1 MRIKGSIVRRFLR
14 HFTVLVSAVVASSA
28 IGREAVGT
36 TLAPPAAA
44 TRTELVVGALL
55 SLTGP
60 WSTLGQ
66 TSSAVL
72 EIAVENINDHLSR
85 QGSPTRVRVSVED
98 TATDPKL
105 ALAKLK
111 GLAERGVRVVIGP
124 QASAEVSAI
133 KEYAQRNRIIVISR
147 SSTAHSLAIAGD
159 NIFRFCPDD
168 VRETEAMAAL
178 VREDGVR
185 FLVPI
190 WRDDAGNTGLRDSMV
205 VNLPVVGGH
214 VLEGVR
220 YAADTKD
227 FAPVVQA
234 LSSTVKQAIA
244 QHGAGNVGVYL
255 AALDEAAHV
264 LRLAASDPLLSS
276 VRWYGSDG
284 LVQSKALIGD
294 AKAASFAAKVGLPNP
309 IFGLDESVARVWKP
323 LVETVKARTGM
334 EPDAF
339 ALATYDALS
348 VVTKTFEAIRPSTDV
363 EQFKGT
369 FVRIAEGYSGATGKT
384 NLNAAGDRA
393 SGNFDFWAICTE
405 NGTLTW
411 KRVAVYQS
419 GEAGESGILKRLA
432 GCRAATSSER

>member
-1 MRIKGSIVRRFLR
+1 ML
-14 HFTVLVSAVVASSA
+14 AVVASGA
-28 IGREAVGT
+28 IGREAVGAT
-36 TLAPPAAA
+36 VAQPAA
-44 TRTELVVGALL
+44 TGRNELVVGALL

-66 TSSAVL
+66 TSNAVL
-72 EIAVENINDHLSR
+72 AIAVKEINDHLAQ
-85 QGSPTRVRVSVED
+85 QGSPTRVRVTVED
-98 TATDPKL
+98 TRTDPKV

-111 GLAERGVRVVIGP
+111 GLAERDVRVVIGP

-133 KEYAQRNRIIVISR
+133 KEYAQQNGIIVISQ

-178 VREDGVR
+178 VRGDGVK

-190 WRDDAGNTGLRDSMV
+190 WRDDAGNAGLRNSMV
-205 VNLPVVGGH
+205 VNLPVVGGK

-220 YAADTKD
+220 YAAVTKD

-234 LSSTVKQAIA
+234 LSSNVKQAIDR
-244 QHGAGNVGVYL
+244 HGAKNVGVYL
-255 AALDEAAHV
+255 VAFDEAAHV
-264 LRLAASDPLLSS
+264 LKLAVSDPLLSA

-284 LVQSKALIGD
+284 LVRSEALISD
-294 AKAASFAAKVGLPNP
+294 VNAASFAAKVGLPNP
-309 IFGLDESVARVWKP
+309 IFGLDESAARVWKP
-323 LVETVKARTGM
+323 LVKAVKAQTGM

-348 VVTKTFEAIRPSTDV
+348 VVTKTFEAIQPSADV
-363 EQFKGT
+363 ATFKEA
-369 FVRIAEGYSGATGKT
+369 FARIADGYSGATGKT

-393 SGNFDFWAICTE
+393 FGNFDFWAICAE
-405 NGTLTW
+405 NGTFAW

-419 GEAGESGILKRLA
+419 GQAGGPGTVKRLG
-432 GCRAATSSER
+432 GCTAPTSPER